1 MPRRF
6 RHLAANDE
14 PISSELVRELAPLV
28 VDASQPFAEWY
39 FNDKEMAAEIIEE
52 WMARPS
58 SEVYAGRA
66 VVLDHEDRDAA
77 GCLIA
82 LTGAELAKARSADFA
97 EFCAE
102 ISDSP
107 EADEVVEEVI
117 EASNDLFPPVEDDHL
132 YVSRVA
138 VDPSMRGE
146 GLGSELI
153 DYVTD
158 HFSGQGL
165 TTCRL
170 DVAAA
175 NVGAI
180 KAYEKVGFKIVATSR
195 SDLADLTY
203 CAMELPLAS

>member
-1 MPRRF
+1 MPPRF
-6 RHLAANDE
+6 RHLATQSDGL
-14 PISSELVRELAPLV
+14 SSELVRQLAPLV

-52 WMARPS
+52 WMARPT
-58 SEVYAGRA
+58 SEVYVGRA
-66 VVLDHEDRDAA
+66 VVLDHGDRPAA

-82 LTGAELAKARSADFA
+82 LTGSELARARSADFA

-102 ISDSP
+102 IASSP
-107 EADEVVEEVI
+107 EADEVVEEIVT
-117 EASNDLFPPVEDDHL
+117 ASSELFAPVDDDHL

-138 VDPSMRGE
+138 VDPALRGE
-146 GLGSELI
+146 GLGSELV

-158 HFSGQGL
+158 HFSGKGF

-170 DVAAA
+170 DVAAD

-180 KAYEKVGFKIVATSR
+180 KAYERVGFEIVSTSR